1 VTTPSN
7 LSLSDFLLAR
17 LAEDEADVYP
27 LDTDESGKTIYA
39 DLGSARVLREVEAM
53 RRIVTYFAWEIAEA
67 TPQRRQRM
75 TDMEFGRLLDAERT
89 LGHLAT
95 IWADHPD
102 YREEWKL

>member
-1 VTTPSN
+1 MSD

-53 RRIVTYFAWEIAEA
+53 RRIVADYNRCLEY
-67 TPQRRQRM
+67 
-75 TDMEFGRLLDAERT
+75 DALTEWSPTAASGVHGERIG
-89 LGHLAT
+89 LEQAVCALAG